1 MQRQMD
7 FKRLRGEAQKFSCK
21 AKDNA
26 RGNAPA
32 RQTRSFRIAALLLAS
47 SALTSVAFAEGNPA
61 APAQV
66 STLTSPV
73 SQSQNGTAKAE
84 SDSAPVANQAQAP
97 SADKTPAADKAA
109 AAVSNDKAAA
119 STKDDVDAEPTA
131 SIFDK
136 ALSSEKP
143 SAGGLDDPEPAVVAP
158 AMKPDAEPTIKETKV
173 PSASAEAVA
182 SAGNLPALVQKTLEA
197 LVAADAKGQRAAIER
212 NHVEIAAFYTARN
225 FVPVWTESGK
235 VTELA
240 RSVMDRLRHASE
252 DGLDTFALPDLVAGS
267 DEDKAKADIAFSE
280 AVVRYGQEASGDRV
294 DPRSISQLIGAKPDV
309 AEAFDILSTVAA
321 AGNKGGDVLWAFNP
335 PQKSYVALRQKLA
348 ELRRENPGIAQ
359 HIPLGPELSVGMRDP
374 RVSLIRSRFGLDGK
388 PVGETTAD
396 ADLIYDTKVAAAV
409 ADFQKS
415 KGLPVSGVLTAKT
428 IAALSG
434 GQPSR
439 LENEILANMERWRWM
454 PREMGDTYIAVNIPD
469 FTVSVIRDDQVLT
482 RHRVVVGKPETPT
495 PVFSKDMKYLI
506 VNPYWNVPQ
515 SIIKKEFMPKTG
527 GNVGAMAEHGYEV
540 SARDGHYVVR
550 QPPGEKNALGRIKFL
565 FPNDYAVYLHDT
577 PSKALFATTKRSYS
591 HGCVRVDQPFSFAAT
606 ILGAKYSEERLKAM
620 IGPNEKYINLP
631 VPLPVHIE
639 YFTTYVDESGRLQ
652 MRDDLYGYSHKVKM
666 ALGLER

>member
-1 MQRQMD
+1 MQRQMN
-7 FKRLRGEAQKFSCK
+7 FMRRRGKAQK
-21 AKDNA
+21 
-26 RGNAPA
+26 
-32 RQTRSFRIAALLLAS
+32 SFGAAALLLLS
-47 SALTSVAFAEGNPA
+47 SALTPPAAFAESP
-61 APAQV
+61 
-66 STLTSPV
+66 SPV
-73 SQSQNGTAKAE
+73 SQASTS
-84 SDSAPVANQAQAP
+84 SDSIDPSQSGTVKLPAELDAAANQVATGTE
-97 SADKTPAADKAA
+97 SATDESTSKSSPQIGHSVTRDRDGAD
-109 AAVSNDKAAA
+109 S
-119 STKDDVDAEPTA
+119 EPTA

-143 SAGGLDDPEPAVVAP
+143 SAGALDDPEPAVAIP
-158 AMKPDAEPTIKETKV
+158 AMKPEAEPAIKETQV
-173 PSASAEAVA
+173 PAASAEAVA
-182 SAGNLPALVQKTLEA
+182 TAGNLPALVQGALES
-197 LVAADAKGQRAAIER
+197 LVASDAKGPHSAATER

-235 VTELA
+235 MTEQA
-240 RSVMDRLRHASE
+240 KSVMDRLRHASE
-252 DGLDTFALPDLVAGS
+252 DGLDTFALPDLMAGS
-267 DEDKAKADIAFSE
+267 DDDKAKADIAFSQ
-280 AVVRYGQEASGDRV
+280 AVVRYGQQASGDRI
-294 DPRSISQLIGAKPDV
+294 DPRSISQLIGVKPDV
-309 AEAFDILSTVAA
+309 AEAFDVLSKVTT
-321 AGNKGGDVLWAFNP
+321 AGNKGGDILWAFNP
-335 PQKSYVALRQKLA
+335 PQQQYAALRQKLA
-348 ELRRENPGIAQ
+348 ELRHENPGVAQ
-359 HIPLGPELSVGMRDP
+359 HIPSGPDLSVGMRDP

-388 PVGETTAD
+388 PVSESTAD
-396 ADLIYDTKVAAAV
+396 ADLVYDTKVAAAV

-469 FTVSVIRDDQVLT
+469 FTVSVIHDDQVLA

-527 GNVGAMAEHGYEV
+527 GDVGAMTSHGYEV
-540 SARDGHYVVR
+540 STRDGHYVVR

-577 PSKALFATTKRSYS
+577 PSKSLFATAKRAYS

-620 IGPNEKYINLP
+620 IGPNERYINLP
-631 VPLPVHIE
+631 TSLPVHIE
-639 YFTTYVDESGRLQ
+639 YFTTYVDDSGRLQ
-652 MRDDLYGYSHKVKM
+652 MRDDLYGYSHKVKI

>member
-7 FKRLRGEAQKFSCK
+7 FTRKAHKFSCL
-21 AKDNA
+21 AKL
-26 RGNAPA
+26 NAPG
-32 RQTRSFRIAALLLAS
+32 RLHKKSFGIAALLLLS
-47 SALTSVAFAEGNPA
+47 SALSPVAFAETQP

-66 STLTSPV
+66 STLNGTADL
-73 SQSQNGTAKAE
+73 SQNGTSLE
-84 SDSAPVANQAQAP
+84 SDSARD
-97 SADKTPAADKAA
+97 SAKSEST
-109 AAVSNDKAAA
+109 SRTTA
-119 STKDDVDAEPTA
+119 STQNARKTAREKDDLDAEPTA

-136 ALSSEKP
+136 ALVSEKP
-143 SAGGLDDPEPAVVAP
+143 SAGALDDPEPAIVAP
-158 AMKPDAEPTIKETKV
+158 AMQPEAAPAIKETQV
-173 PSASAEAVA
+173 PAASAEATA
-182 SAGNLPALVQKTLEA
+182 SAGKLPALVQGALET
-197 LVAADAKGQRAAIER
+197 LVASEVKGPRAAATER
-212 NHVEIAAFYTARN
+212 NRVEIAAFYTARN
-225 FVPVWTESGK
+225 FVPVWTEAGK
-235 VTELA
+235 MTELA
-240 RSVMDRLRHASE
+240 KSVMDRLRHASE
-252 DGLDTFALPDLVAGS
+252 DGLDTFALPDLLAGT

-280 AVVRYGQEASGDRV
+280 AAVRYGQQASGDRI
-294 DPRSISQLIGAKPDV
+294 DPRSISQLIGARPDV
-309 AEAFDILSTVAA
+309 AEAFDVLSKVTA
-321 AGNKGGDVLWAFNP
+321 AGNKGGEVLWAFNP
-335 PQKSYVALRQKLA
+335 PQKAYVALRQKLA

-359 HIPLGPELSVGMRDP
+359 HIPSGPELSVGMRDP

-388 PVGETTAD
+388 PLGDTKAE
-396 ADLIYDTKVAAAV
+396 ADLVYDTKVAAAV

-469 FTVSVIRDDQVLT
+469 FTVSVIHDDQVLA

-527 GNVGAMAEHGYEV
+527 GDVGAMASHGYEV
-540 SARDGHYVVR
+540 SSRDGHYVVR

-577 PSKALFATTKRSYS
+577 PSKALFATTKRAYS

-606 ILGAKYSEERLKAM
+606 ILGTKYSEERLKAM
-620 IGPNEKYINLP
+620 IGPTEKYINLP
-631 VPLPVHIE
+631 MPLPVHIE
-639 YFTTYVDESGRLQ
+639 YFTTYVDDSGRLQ
-652 MRDDLYGYSHKVKM
+652 MRDDLYGYSYKVKM